1 MDFSTDICWTSS
13 YVISGVSGL
22 FLFVSLLFFFF
33 IWKNIYVL
41 LANNIEDVASDLCLH
56 RLPITL
62 LGKDRLRNKFYF
74 SEVYR
79 SMNYIRLRAK

>member
-1 MDFSTDICWTSS
+1 MSFQGCQ
-13 YVISGVSGL
+13 VCFCL
-22 FLFVSLLFFFF
+22 FRFYSFFF

-62 LGKDRLRNKFYF
+62 LGKDRLRNRFYF